1 MNETMRLIFHIYRSD
16 DHKEELEGIRDNF
29 KKVIIRKNT
38 HGFELDIHTEE
49 VEKSIEAI
57 RSLFYVWMISF
68 PNLIEQ
74 SFKFRKPLNENE
86 TLEILRFSES
96 LMLQER
102 FWESHVILEELWKC
116 SEGKVKTYY
125 QGLILISASMVHY
138 KMGRK
143 DKAYEMYMRGRQFI
157 KLFRLVNDIL
167 DTIPMEFDYP
177 IALNF
182 KLMFP
187 NKAD

>member
-1 MNETMRLIFHIYRSD
+1 MRLIFHIYSSD
-16 DHKEELEGIRDNF
+16 NHKEELEGIRDDF

-38 HGFELDIHTEE
+38 HGFELDVHTEE

-57 RSLFYVWMISF
+57 RSLFYVGMISF

-74 SFKFRKPLNENE
+74 SFKLRKPLNENE

-125 QGLILISASMVHY
+125 QGLILISASMVHHQ
-138 KMGRK
+138 MERK
-143 DKAYEMYMRGRQFI
+143 DKAFEMYMRGRQFI
-157 KLFRLVNDIL
+157 KLSRLANGIL
-167 DTIPMEFDYP
+167 DDLPMEFNYP

-187 NKAD
+187 DRAD